1 MVVRLR
7 HHDISPFVNLDLT
20 KKNLQIIYH
29 TLTRSNFL
37 QKGGV
42 MTRVRRTT
50 KQTNPPSRLLNREQ
64 SWIEFNARVLEEAL
78 DPQTPLLERVKFL
91 AIVSTNMDEFFM
103 IRVAGLHQQRR
114 AGVQTTS
121 PDGLSPSE
129 QLTAIRKAVHT
140 QLNQQRQCWQDDVT
154 PKLREQGIWLLDYH
168 ELGETQRQQMDEYF
182 VNQIQPVLT
191 PLAFD
196 ASHPFPLISN
206 LSLNLAVVIGN
217 EQSER
222 FVRVKVPA
230 VLPRLIPITPN
241 AEQTPAGLT
250 SAQCSC
256 FVWIEQIIAAN
267 LYRLFPTE
275 TIQEVHP
282 FRITRNADF
291 EIEEDEADDL
301 LQAIEENIRQ
311 RRFGAV
317 VRLAI
322 QPGMP
327 ARLRQLL
334 LQNLNLDPDELYE
347 IRGQLG
353 LSVLM
358 QLLKLNRPDLKDEPD
373 VPRIPAPFRDL
384 AQPQA
389 LWDVL
394 RQRDVLLHHP
404 YDSFQPVI
412 DFIETAATD
421 PNVLAIKQTLYRVG
435 NNSPIVRALMHARD
449 LDKQVTVLV
458 ELKARF
464 DEENNITWAR
474 ALERAGVHVV
484 YGVPNLK
491 THAKMA
497 MVVRREGDLL
507 RRYVHVG
514 TGNYNAGTARVYTD
528 LGLMT
533 SNPDITADVADV
545 FNYLTGYAKHDQYR
559 ALLVA
564 PVNLRT
570 GLSALIE
577 REITHAQA
585 GIPAYIIFKANSLVD
600 QRIIELLYRA
610 AQAGVEIDLIIRGMC
625 ALRPDMPGV
634 SERIRVRSIIGRY
647 LEHSR
652 IYWFANNQQP
662 QVYVGSADIM
672 ERNLDRRVET
682 LFPILDQQISTW
694 IREKMLDAC
703 LRDTARTRIL
713 RYDGSWARQQI
724 TDVVFDSQRFFRSL
738 VTME

>member
-1 MVVRLR
+1 
-7 HHDISPFVNLDLT
+7 
-20 KKNLQIIYH
+20 
-29 TLTRSNFL
+29 
-37 QKGGV
+37 
-42 MTRVRRTT
+42 MTRVRRTA
-50 KQTNPPSRLLNREQ
+50 KQTHPAPRLFNREQ

-91 AIVSTNMDEFFM
+91 AIASTNMDEFFM

-121 PDGLSPSE
+121 PDGLTPSE
-129 QLTAIRKAVHT
+129 QLTAIRTAVT
-140 QLNQQRQCWQDDVT
+140 IQLNQQRQCWHVDVT
-154 PKLREQGIWLLDYH
+154 PKLREQGIWLLDYA
-168 ELGETQRQQMDEYF
+168 ELGDRQRQQMDDYF

-230 VLPRLIPITPN
+230 VLPRLIALTPN
-241 AEQTPAGLT
+241 AEQIPAGLT
-250 SAQCSC
+250 AAQCSC

-275 TIQEVHP
+275 LVREVHP

-301 LQAIEENIRQ
+301 LLAIEENIRQ

-317 VRLAI
+317 VRLAV

-327 ARLRQLL
+327 TRLQQLL

-353 LSVLM
+353 LSVLI
-358 QLLKLNRPDLKDEPD
+358 QLLKLDRPDLKDEPD
-373 VPRIPAPFRDL
+373 VPRIPTQFRDL

-389 LWDVL
+389 MWDVL

-435 NNSPIVRALMHARD
+435 SNSPIVRALMHARD

-497 MVVRREGDLL
+497 LVVRREGDLL

-514 TGNYNAGTARVYTD
+514 TGNYNAGTVRGYTD
-528 LGLMT
+528 IGLMT

-545 FNYLTGYAKHDQYR
+545 FNYLTGYAKHDQYL

-564 PVNLRT
+564 PVNLRAR
-570 GLSALIE
+570 LSSLIE
-577 REITHAQA
+577 REITHAKA
-585 GIPAYIIFKANSLVD
+585 GIPAKIIFKANSLVD
-600 QRIIELLYRA
+600 QKIIELLYDA

-625 ALRPDMPGV
+625 ALRPGIPGV
-634 SERIRVRSIIGRY
+634 SEHIRVRSIVGRY

-652 IYWFANNQQP
+652 IYWFANNQKP
-662 QVYVGSADIM
+662 EVYVGSADIM

-682 LFPILDQQISTW
+682 LFPIRDPHLRSW
-694 IREKMLDAC
+694 IHDNLLSAY
-703 LRDTARTRIL
+703 LRDTARARIL
-713 RYDGSWARQQI
+713 QYDGSWLRLSSSDTAFDCQQ
-724 TDVVFDSQRFFRSL
+724 FFRKII
-738 VTME
+738 TME